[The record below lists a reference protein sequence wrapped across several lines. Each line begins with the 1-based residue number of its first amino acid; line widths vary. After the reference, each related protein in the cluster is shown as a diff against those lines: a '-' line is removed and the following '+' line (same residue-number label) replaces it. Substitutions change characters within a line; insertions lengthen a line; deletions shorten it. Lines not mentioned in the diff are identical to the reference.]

1 MQGFGQRLR
10 ARAQA
15 LGLSDAEVARRSGL
29 SEQRYGNYVRG
40 AHEPDLETLV
50 TIARTL
56 GSTLD
61 SLLLGSQ
68 ADQGLDPERASLET
82 RLISASRALDL
93 ADLKIAVGQIEL
105 AAQHRRT
112 DRSPS

>member
-1 MQGFGQRLR
+1 MR

-29 SEQRYGNYVRG
+29 SEQRYGNYVRD

-56 GSTLD
+56 GATLD

-68 ADQGLDPERASLET
+68 AEQGLDPVRASLET
-82 RLISASRALDL
+82 RLLSAARALDL
-93 ADLKIAVGQIEL
+93 VDLKIAVGQIEL
-105 AAQHRRT
+105 AVQHRRV
-112 DRSPS
+112 DPGPS